1 MQWNAIHAGQCTRM
15 QCSAM
20 QCNTIQYNAMSSLVP
35 FDVLSKS
42 CHLSMRMLE
51 LLAVLLLHCMAALIG
66 SVSRLCDA
74 QELKPSPVP
83 RRSALGRHECHEG
96 SEGHEGH
103 EGHEDHEGLAAPE
116 RASRSTCVSTR
127 SSRDASRSFSRS
139 SRILSPRGPRG
150 AGASQVEP

>member
-66 SVSRLCDA
+66 SVSQSHATQR
-74 QELKPSPVP
+74 
-83 RRSALGRHECHEG
+83 
-96 SEGHEGH
+96 
-103 EGHEDHEGLAAPE
+103 LAAMNAMKAVKAMKAMKAMKAT
-116 RASRSTCVSTR
+116 RA
-127 SSRDASRSFSRS
+127 
-139 SRILSPRGPRG
+139 
-150 AGASQVEP
+150 